1 MAVFPNSDEIKL
13 EIINSI
19 AFDLKITINQVENT
33 LALLEEGNT
42 VPFIARYRKEMT
54 NSLDEVQ
61 IRSIDQIYKEKNLL
75 EHEKQ
80 RIIENIRS
88 QGKLTEGLEKS
99 IDSAESMGELNE
111 IYKPYKQKKKT
122 RGQIARELGLE
133 PLADKIQYQKGLE
146 GYTLES
152 IAKDFVNVENK
163 LESIETCLSGAR
175 DIIAEDLS
183 LSIEIRDLIKEK
195 FYPVASFKTQQS
207 ILYQL
212 EVEENPNSPKVIE
225 GKKYEQYFDYEENA
239 LLTPPHRLLA
249 MIRGDREGI
258 LSFKINFPD
267 SMIISNIVEMIIPP
281 QEILEGAN
289 KQLTLA
295 IEDSWKRLLGPSM
308 ARELKRTL
316 LEKAE
321 LHSVKVF
328 AENLKH
334 LLLTPPVKDR
344 KILGIDPA
352 YRTGCKLAIIDE
364 IGSLIETGTIYP
376 HQPQQEWNKSKEI
389 LKELVTRHN
398 LSIIA
403 IGNGTASRET
413 ENLIS
418 ELAKEIDLKYI
429 IVNEAGASVYSASDV
444 AREEFPNLDV
454 SIRGAV
460 SIARRLQDPLAE
472 LVKIDP
478 KSIGVGQYQHDLSG
492 LSLALNDVVIDTVNL
507 VGVDVNTASESL
519 LRFVSGITR
528 SIAKN
533 IVNFRDANGAFIY
546 REELKKVNGIGPR
559 TFEQAAGF
567 LRILGS
573 PEPFDNSPIHPESYQ
588 LAEELLKVAKATK
601 EDLLTKVTR
610 EKLQKK
616 LKLLNPEWIAKQL
629 MKEEKLETIKDII
642 QILQNPFLDPR
653 EEFEKPLL
661 KSEVLAID
669 DLVKGMSIEGTI
681 TNVVDFGV
689 FVDIGVKIN
698 GLIHISEMS
707 NSKFIRHPRDAD
719 LHVGNIV
726 KARVLDIDIPRKRI
740 SLSLKNPELKPEEGE
755 KLDKQI
761 KSSYIKKKK
770 MTIEEKKF
778 ATLMKN
784 GKIQL

>member
-33 LALLEEGNT
+33 LVLLEEGNT

-267 SMIISNIVEMIIPP
+267 SMIISNIIEMTIPP

-308 ARELKRTL
+308 ARELKRTQ

-389 LKELVTRHN
+389 LRELVTRHN

-601 EDLLTKVTR
+601 EDLVTKVTR

>member
-1 MAVFPNSDEIKL
+1 MAVFLNSDEIKL

-33 LALLEEGNT
+33 LVLLEEGNT

-308 ARELKRTL
+308 ARELKRTQ

-601 EDLLTKVTR
+601 EDLVTKVTR